1 MEEERTGRNRGKKKR
16 KERGRK
22 RGKGEEEKCL
32 SRCQRYLREDI
43 LSSKWILFLPLRNV
57 FLQQSDREVQSEP
70 LCMGLWN
77 RLSVYP
83 HRWGPPTHH
92 ARRRSTSDGMPKG
105 SAEGDGEEV
114 EVISS
119 AI

>member
-32 SRCQRYLREDI
+32 SQCQRYLREDI

-57 FLQQSDREVQSEP
+57 FLQQSDSEVQSEP
-70 LCMGLWN
+70 PCLGLWN

-83 HRWGPPTHH
+83 HR
-92 ARRRSTSDGMPKG
+92 
-105 SAEGDGEEV
+105 
-114 EVISS
+114 
-119 AI
+119 